1 MASRGTTFAKQ
12 DRDRAKK
19 ARAAEKRERRES
31 RQAAEDT
38 GADTEV
44 ELPAEGEEIPAADL
58 LRLVEQLHEDFAAKR
73 IDFDEF
79 EERKA
84 ELMARISV

>member
-31 RQAAEDT
+31 RQTKPDEA
-38 GADTEV
+38 EV
-44 ELPAEGEEIPAADL
+44 ELPAAGEEIPAADL

-73 IDFDEF
+73 IDFEEF

-84 ELMARISV
+84 ELMSRISV

>member
-1 MASRGTTFAKQ
+1 MASRGTTFAKL

-19 ARAAEKRERRES
+19 AKQAEKRERREA
-31 RQAAEDT
+31 RQASEAAEEPVEIP
-38 GADTEV
+38 AD
-44 ELPAEGEEIPAADL
+44 GEEIPAEQL
-58 LRLVEQLHEDFAAKR
+58 LRLVEQLHDDYANKR
-73 IDFDEF
+73 IDFEEF